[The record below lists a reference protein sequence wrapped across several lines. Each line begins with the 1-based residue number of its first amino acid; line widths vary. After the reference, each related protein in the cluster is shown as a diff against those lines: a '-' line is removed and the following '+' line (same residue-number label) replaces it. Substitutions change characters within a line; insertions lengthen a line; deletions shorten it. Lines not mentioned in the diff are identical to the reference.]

1 MMIKTALIL
10 TILTLVSIIITR
22 IMVRSMKPAELLF
35 ASVKNEWPRKVL
47 IITSITILFS
57 VGTVIMWIIAIAT
70 Y

>member
-1 MMIKTALIL
+1 MMIKIALIL
-10 TILTLVSIIITR
+10 TIITLVSIIITR
-22 IMVRSMKPAELLF
+22 ITVRNMKPAELLY
-35 ASVKNEWPRKVL
+35 AAVKHEWPRRVL

>member
-1 MMIKTALIL
+1 MMIKIALIL
-10 TILTLVSIIITR
+10 TIITLVSIVITR
-22 IMVRSMKPAELLF
+22 IIVKNMKPSELLT
-35 ASVKNEWPRKVL
+35 AALKNEWPRKVL